1 MNDDLVYLQHLKVA
15 RKLMCSLKAVSS
27 EPEDL
32 KALSAAEG
40 EDGTPNGQGGAIGRS
55 EEDSE
60 VPKEEDTED
69 VEQDSLEGETEEHE
83 GDYEFVTVVADVV
96 QRKKS
101 E

>member
-1 MNDDLVYLQHLKVA
+1 MKVA
-15 RKLMCSLKAVSS
+15 RKLMCSLKAVSN

-32 KALSAAEG
+32 KALTDGG
-40 EDGTPNGQGGAIGRS
+40 EDETLNVQGVSNGATGG
-55 EEDSE
+55 DPE
-60 VPKEEDTED
+60 VSKEDTE
-69 VEQDSLEGETEEHE
+69 EQDSLEAETEDHE